1 MIFTTDAVVI
11 RERQAGEADR
21 LLTLLTRDRGII
33 DAFAKGAC
41 RPKNK
46 LHGVTQLFSYASFTF
61 FEGKSVS
68 VNEAQQKELFF
79 GLRDDIER
87 LSLAQYFCEAMCL
100 IVPSNVDS
108 EEYLRLLLNSFHFL
122 SEEILPV
129 RMLKAVFELRIA
141 AIAGYMPD
149 LVACCECGSAD
160 ADLMYFDI
168 ENGVIT
174 CKDCLTDRSRLMPI
188 NASVLTAM
196 RHIVYSPLKDLFR
209 YSLTGDSLQR
219 LSQVTE
225 AFFLHHMPYT
235 FKTLEFYKSI
245 AT

>member
-87 LSLAQYFCEAMCL
+87 LPHSILRGNVPYRTVKCGFRGISEA
-100 IVPSNVDS
+100 IIKQFS
-108 EEYLRLLLNSFHFL
+108 FL